1 MEIELENWRKH
12 FFRTYLSFSSD
23 TLLNCR
29 SSSSRTLRRFDMEKE
44 HSIVWEVLRWR
55 KDTHLDLFLFNQY
68 YSPLYRASMSPPS
81 PELYICWIMP
91 LNKEPQWEPNIF
103 SPPLSVGLFLLCP
116 LHKPWNEKVWL
127 SNVLT
132 MVTVAN
138 CTKSLLLSFKATNR
152 L

>member
-81 PELYICWIMP
+81 PALYWVY
-91 LNKEPQWEPNIF
+91 EEWQREANIF
-103 SPPLSVGLFLLCP
+103 FPPLSVGLFLLCP
-116 LHKPWNEKVWL
+116 LHKPWNEKVWC